1 MWPVIIDFGNVTLF
15 GKSIHL
21 VIYSYGF
28 MLVVAF
34 YTCYFL
40 LSKDLKRLGYEDKL
54 ASDITFLPQ

>member
-21 VIYSYGF
+21 VIYSYVF

-34 YTCYFL
+34 YTCARFEEGRRYCHKFT
-40 LSKDLKRLGYEDKL
+40 SY
-54 ASDITFLPQ
+54 